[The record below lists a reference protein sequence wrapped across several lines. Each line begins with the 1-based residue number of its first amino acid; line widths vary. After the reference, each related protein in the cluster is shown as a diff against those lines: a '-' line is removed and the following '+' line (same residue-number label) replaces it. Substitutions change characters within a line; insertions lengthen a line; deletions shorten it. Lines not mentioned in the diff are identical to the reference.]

1 MALVLAD
8 RVFETTTSTGSGT
21 ITLAGAEPG
30 YQSFSAVG
38 NGNQT
43 YYTITID
50 NDWEVGIGTY
60 TASGT
65 TLSRDTVLS
74 SSASGAKVTLPAGI
88 KKVFV
93 TYPSE
98 KSVNLDVSGNI
109 SLSSAVISGVGYP
122 STDSDAAT
130 KLYVDTLVAEGISYH
145 APVTY
150 EVPNTTGNL
159 TVTYNN
165 GASGVGATLTN
176 AGTFGPFI
184 PDGITAS
191 ISDRVLVYN
200 QTSAFQNGVYTV
212 TTVGTSLTAWV
223 LTRSTDT
230 DTYAVKSPNSLG
242 TGDAFYVTSGNT
254 GAGETYVCN
263 TPGVIS
269 FGSTSISFVQVSSAQ
284 VYSAGTGISLTN
296 TVISLVSPVAVAT
309 GGTGTT
315 STPSNGQL
323 LIGNGSGYSLSTLT
337 AGSGVSITNSAGSI
351 TLSATGLGGTVT
363 AVTASAPLASTGGTS
378 PNISIANTTGTG
390 SVVLE
395 NSPSIFSATI
405 TGAVSASITTLTG
418 TSANITTV
426 TGTTA
431 GFSSANITQL
441 SGTSAGI
448 TTVTGTTTTFSS
460 GTITQFG
467 ATSATV
473 TTISGTNI
481 SYPNAT
487 FTSATVTNLGST
499 SANITTL
506 TGTTFGTTATTQL
519 RGASADITTLTGSS
533 MNVTTATHASANITT
548 LSGTTLTYS
557 SATITNLNATSIT
570 LANLSIASANIT
582 TLTSTN
588 ATAASLTVSTGN
600 LTFSSTGQ
608 RITGD
613 MSNATFSS
621 RLAFQTSTTNGNTTL
636 NIIPNGTGTASQF
649 VAHMG
654 SDPANTSRAGINVN
668 SSQSAALV
676 FSDITGT
683 GTYLPLTFYTGGSER
698 MRLDTSGNL
707 GIGKTAATGVILDA
721 NGVSRATQIQM
732 TNNAGTYTSGSAG
745 FHLFGFSDN
754 NLYFNWFDAGAIV
767 FRNNGINERMRI
779 DSSGNVGIGTSTL
792 NKSSSS
798 RALTVNTGTAANYS
812 AVEWASGDTLNY
824 HINANDSSIYH
835 VAAGTRPWI
844 VYTNG
849 SERLRIDS
857 SGNVGIGTTSPI
869 APLEVAS
876 KAGAAGGASILVTGN
891 TNNERIVIRASASG
905 GSGGTPV
912 FSAFGSQ
919 GTPASPSATLSG
931 DQLGYY
937 QLGGYD
943 GTNWVRSAWITG
955 LAAENYS
962 ATNRGSNLTFA
973 TTPIGSTAI
982 AERMRIDSSGN
993 VGIGGTAQGNI
1004 RVHALGDFPIL
1015 GGNANSTAF
1024 GATGTVPTS
1033 ITSTARGFYTSLTT
1047 AASFTLSNLYHFHAS
1062 NVNVGAGATVTNQ
1075 IGFLA
1080 SSGLT
1085 TATNNYGFYSDIASG
1100 SNRWNF
1106 YAGGTAENYF
1116 AGFTGIGTTG
1126 ASTAAGLYISKY
1138 YASGGQN
1145 YSLRTSDGVNSTL
1158 WVGHQSG
1165 LANLITDTAMAFYSS
1180 STERMRIDT
1189 SGNVGIGGT
1198 ANAFSKLEI
1207 MGTLPTSG
1215 GSTVASR
1222 VSGTFPSGTTSNA
1235 YAFGTII
1242 KTTAASYTL
1251 TNMYH
1256 FSAYQDTLG
1265 AGSTVTNQFGF
1276 AVDATLTG
1284 ATNNFGFYSN
1294 IASGSNRW
1302 NFYAN
1307 GTANNYFAGNVG
1319 IADTG
1324 LTNVRFR
1331 VKGSGTGS
1339 ADYTIYGENSAAT
1352 LLFYVRNDGV
1362 FNTGLA
1368 ANSPYNLTT
1377 ASAANCFINSDGA
1390 LYRSTSSLRYKSN
1403 VANAAHGLADVLKLR
1418 SVTYKGKND
1427 GDKTFGGLI
1436 AEEVHDAGLTEFV
1449 AYDKEGRPDALHYGN
1464 MVALLVKAVQELKAE
1479 LDALKG
1485 A

>member
-707 GIGKTAATGVILDA
+707 LVNTSAAPPAGATAPNITYRTA
-721 NGVSRATQIQM
+721 NGGGIWAQTTST
-732 TNNAGTYTSGSAG
+732 TNNVGFRAAVDDYDSSFTNTSLNQFGSAQTG
-745 FHLFGFSDN
+745 TTYGIANADLGALQFTNVSNAVIGTN
-754 NLYFNWFDAGAIV
+754 GANLIFAPNGAS
-767 FRNNGINERMRI
+767 RMLI

-798 RALTVNTGTAANYS
+798 TALTVNTGTAANYS

-824 HINANDSSIYH
+824 HINANNSAIFH

-857 SGNVGIGTTSPI
+857 EG
-869 APLEVAS
+869 
-876 KAGAAGGASILVTGN
+876 
-891 TNNERIVIRASASG
+891 R
-905 GSGGTPV
+905 
-912 FSAFGSQ
+912 
-919 GTPASPSATLSG
+919 
-931 DQLGYY
+931 
-937 QLGGYD
+937 
-943 GTNWVRSAWITG
+943 
-955 LAAENYS
+955 
-962 ATNRGSNLTFA
+962 
-973 TTPIGSTAI
+973 
-982 AERMRIDSSGN
+982 
-993 VGIGGTAQGNI
+993 VGIGGTASAFAKTQVLGTLPVDGNTSISFYTNATIPSGAASEGQGFRTN
-1004 RVHALGDFPIL
+1004 L
-1015 GGNANSTAF
+1015 STA
-1024 GATGTVPTS
+1024 
-1033 ITSTARGFYTSLTT
+1033 
-1047 AASFTLSNLYHFHAS
+1047 AASFTLGNLRHFQ
-1062 NVNVGAGATVTNQ
+1062 ATQ
-1075 IGFLA
+1075 
-1080 SSGLT
+1080 
-1085 TATNNYGFYSDIASG
+1085 ATI
-1100 SNRWNF
+1100 
-1106 YAGGTAENYF
+1106 
-1116 AGFTGIGTTG
+1116 
-1126 ASTAAGLYISKY
+1126 
-1138 YASGGQN
+1138 
-1145 YSLRTSDGVNSTL
+1145 
-1158 WVGHQSG
+1158 
-1165 LANLITDTAMAFYSS
+1165 
-1180 STERMRIDT
+1180 
-1189 SGNVGIGGT
+1189 
-1198 ANAFSKLEI
+1198 
-1207 MGTLPTSG
+1207 
-1215 GSTVASR
+1215 
-1222 VSGTFPSGTTSNA
+1222 
-1235 YAFGTII
+1235 
-1242 KTTAASYTL
+1242 
-1251 TNMYH
+1251 
-1256 FSAYQDTLG
+1256 G

-1276 AVDATLTG
+1276 IADNTLTG
-1284 ATNNFGFYSN
+1284 ATNNFGFYSD

-1307 GTANNYFAGNVG
+1307 GTANNYFAGEVYCG
-1319 IADTG
+1319 TTG
-1324 LTNVRFR
+1324 RINATASPLSSYATT
-1331 VKGSGTGS
+1331 GSGFVVQMTQSANDTISVWNSATTG
-1339 ADYTIYGENSAAT
+1339 DNDFIDFYTEGAAT
-1352 LLFYVRNDGV
+1352 LRGNITYNRGAGQVAYNVTSDVRLKENIADAEDAGNKIDAMQV
-1362 FNTGLA
+1362 RQFDWKETGNHLDYGFVA
-1368 ANSPYNLTT
+1368 QELHNVAPHAVSKPEDEDAMWSVDYSKLVPMLVKE
-1377 ASAANCFINSDGA
+1377 IQ
-1390 LYRSTSSLRYKSN
+1390 SLRAR
-1403 VANAAHGLADVLKLR
+1403 VATLEAK
-1418 SVTYKGKND
+1418 
-1427 GDKTFGGLI
+1427 
-1436 AEEVHDAGLTEFV
+1436 
-1449 AYDKEGRPDALHYGN
+1449 
-1464 MVALLVKAVQELKAE
+1464 
-1479 LDALKG
+1479 
-1485 A
+1485 